1 MQLAMW
7 SGPRNLSTAMMYAF
21 ASRSDFS
28 AVDEPFYAAYLNLTG
43 LQHPMR
49 DQILQAQPQDPHQ
62 VVDSLL
68 GPDPEG
74 CPNVYHKHMTQ
85 HMIEAIPRDWMLK
98 VTNVFLIRHPARV
111 VASFAKKYPDP
122 KIEDIGFHQQADLF
136 RYLVKKGQKP
146 IVINSADIRS
156 NPEQKLRDLCA
167 ALGLEFDEK
176 MLKWTKGG
184 QSCDGV
190 WAPHWYGAVHN
201 STGFDAAEGPLPIL
215 SGRLLELVDQSL
227 KSYEELAQYSL

>member
-111 VASFAKKYPDP
+111 AASFAKKYPEP
-122 KIEDIGFHQQADLF
+122 KIEDIGFHQQSDLF
-136 RYLVKKGQKP
+136 RYLVKNGQKP

-167 ALGLEFDEK
+167 ALDLEFDAK

>member
-21 ASRSDFS
+21 ASRPDFT
-28 AVDEPFYAAYLNLTG
+28 AVDEPFYAAYLNETG
-43 LQHPMR
+43 LKHPMR
-49 DQILQAQPQDPHQ
+49 DQILIAQPQDPHQ

-111 VASFAKKYPDP
+111 VASFAKKYPNP

-136 RYLVKKGQKP
+136 RYLVKNGQKP

-156 NPEQKLRDLCA
+156 NPEQKLRDLCG
-167 ALGLEFDEK
+167 ALGLAFDAK

-201 STGFDAAEGPLPIL
+201 STGFDGPEGPIPEL
-215 SGRLLELVDQSL
+215 SGHLSDLVDHSMVY
-227 KSYEELAQYSL
+227 YEELAQHSL

>member
-1 MQLAMW
+1 
-7 SGPRNLSTAMMYAF
+7 MYAF

-122 KIEDIGFHQQADLF
+122 KIEDIAQSGSCRNADNICSKIE
-136 RYLVKKGQKP
+136 RQNTTHKT
-146 IVINSADIRS
+146 
-156 NPEQKLRDLCA
+156 
-167 ALGLEFDEK
+167 LEPGTV
-176 MLKWTKGG
+176 L
-184 QSCDGV
+184 
-190 WAPHWYGAVHN
+190 N
-201 STGFDAAEGPLPIL
+201 
-215 SGRLLELVDQSL
+215 
-227 KSYEELAQYSL
+227 

>member
-68 GPDPEG
+68 GPDPDG

-136 RYLVKKGQKP
+136 RYLVENGQKP

-156 NPEQKLRDLCA
+156 NPEQKLRDLCG
-167 ALGLEFDEK
+167 ALGLEFDAK

-184 QSCDGV
+184 QICDGV

>member
-68 GPDPEG
+68 RPDPEG

-111 VASFAKKYPDP
+111 VASFAIKYPDP

-136 RYLVKKGQKP
+136 RYLVKNGQKP

-156 NPEQKLRDLCA
+156 NPEQKLRDLCG
-167 ALGLEFDEK
+167 ALGLEFDAK

-215 SGRLLELVDQSL
+215 SGRLLQLVDQSL

>member
-49 DQILQAQPQDPHQ
+49 DQILQAQPKDPHQ

-85 HMIEAIPRDWMLK
+85 HMIESIPRDWMLK

-111 VASFAKKYPDP
+111 VASFAKKHPDP

-136 RYLVKKGQKP
+136 RHLVKNGQKP
-146 IVINSADIRS
+146 IVINSADILS
-156 NPEQKLRDLCA
+156 NPEQKLRDLCG
-167 ALGLEFDEK
+167 ALGLEFDAK

>member
-74 CPNVYHKHMTQ
+74 WPNVYHKHMTQ

-136 RYLVKKGQKP
+136 RYLVEKGQKP

-156 NPEQKLRDLCA
+156 NPEQKLRDLCG
-167 ALGLEFDEK
+167 ALGLEFDAK

-215 SGRLLELVDQSL
+215 SGRLLQLVDQSL

>member
-49 DQILQAQPQDPHQ
+49 DQILQAQPQDPYQ
-62 VVDSLL
+62 VVDTLL
-68 GPDPEG
+68 EPNPDD

-136 RYLVKKGQKP
+136 RYLIENGQKP

-156 NPEQKLRDLCA
+156 NPEQKLRDLCG
-167 ALGLEFDEK
+167 ALGLAFDEN

-227 KSYEELAQYSL
+227 KSYVELAQYSL

>member
-1 MQLAMW
+1 
-7 SGPRNLSTAMMYAF
+7 
-21 ASRSDFS
+21 
-28 AVDEPFYAAYLNLTG
+28 
-43 LQHPMR
+43 
-49 DQILQAQPQDPHQ
+49 
-62 VVDSLL
+62 
-68 GPDPEG
+68 
-74 CPNVYHKHMTQ
+74 
-85 HMIEAIPRDWMLK
+85 MIEAIPRDWMLK

-136 RYLVKKGQKP
+136 RYLVENGQKP

-156 NPEQKLRDLCA
+156 NPRKKLRDLCG
-167 ALGLEFDEK
+167 ALGLAFDEN

-190 WAPHWYGAVHN
+190 WAPHWYGVVHN
-201 STGFDAAEGPLPIL
+201 STGFDASEGPLPNL

-227 KSYEELAQYSL
+227 NSYEELAQYSL

>member
-74 CPNVYHKHMTQ
+74 SPNVYHKHMTQ

-136 RYLVKKGQKP
+136 RYLVENGQKP

-156 NPEQKLRDLCA
+156 NPEQKLRELCG
-167 ALGLEFDEK
+167 ALGLAFDAK

>member
-85 HMIEAIPRDWMLK
+85 HMIESIPRDWMLK

-136 RYLVKKGQKP
+136 RYLVENGQKP

-156 NPEQKLRDLCA
+156 NPEQKLRDLCG

-184 QSCDGV
+184 QRCDGV

-215 SGRLLELVDQSL
+215 SGRHLELVDQSL

>member
-7 SGPRNLSTAMMYAF
+7 SGPRNLSTAMMYSF
-21 ASRSDFS
+21 ASRPDFT
-28 AVDEPFYAAYLNLTG
+28 AVDEPFYAAYLNETG
-43 LQHPMR
+43 LKHPMR

-136 RYLVKKGQKP
+136 RYLVENGQKP

-156 NPEQKLRDLCA
+156 NPEQKLRDLCG
-167 ALGLEFDEK
+167 ALGLEFDAK

-184 QSCDGV
+184 ESCDGV
-190 WAPHWYGAVHN
+190 WAPHWYGAVDN

-215 SGRLLELVDQSL
+215 SGWLLELVDQSL